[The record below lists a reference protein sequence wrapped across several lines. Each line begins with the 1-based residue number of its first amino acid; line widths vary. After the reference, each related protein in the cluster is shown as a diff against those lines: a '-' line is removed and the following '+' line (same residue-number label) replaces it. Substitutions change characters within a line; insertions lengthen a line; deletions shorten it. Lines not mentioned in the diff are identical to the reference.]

1 MLKKTKQD
9 QTLHKL
15 ITDFEYLGNISPQLR
30 TEKSYVKLIQY
41 YEKHRVFEK
50 AIEVSEIAIHHFPY
64 RVDLYLLKAKSLL
77 SLNKPNDVLEIL
89 FTAHQIAPYETEIQL
104 IKAKAFCLIDKAEE
118 ALKIIDEIKYF
129 SHKTERLEILLVEAF
144 IQGSMKDYDKMFF
157 TLQEALRLNPNN
169 VEALEQIWVS
179 VEISKRFEESIKLHK
194 ELIDQNPYSSLAWY
208 NLGHAYSCM
217 GEYKE
222 AIEALEYSYL
232 INPKFEQGYLD
243 AGELF
248 MQLHDYSKALQ
259 CFLDV
264 NEIFGIDP
272 DVTVYIAE
280 CFLKLERHQEAKYH
294 LHRAIDIEPYNE
306 ELYYYLGEC
315 YAREENWGKAL
326 RFYVESIDLDDYREE
341 FHVAIAKAYEKLC
354 QFKKAETHYRKAA
367 TCGCELSYYW
377 AKYISFLLQN
387 RMIEKAEKVI
397 PRAEKK
403 SFGADILFTKAAY
416 QFIMKDTENAM
427 ETLREALEEDHS
439 QFYFLKEIL
448 PGILLDKNIA
458 AMVKY
463 YTH

>member
-1 MLKKTKQD
+1 MTAA
-9 QTLHKL
+9 TTALHPP
-15 ITDFEYLGNISPQLR
+15 S
-30 TEKSYVKLIQY
+30 
-41 YEKHRVFEK
+41 
-50 AIEVSEIAIHHFPY
+50 AIA
-64 RVDLYLLKAKSLL
+64 
-77 SLNKPNDVLEIL
+77 
-89 FTAHQIAPYETEIQL
+89 
-104 IKAKAFCLIDKAEE
+104 
-118 ALKIIDEIKYF
+118 
-129 SHKTERLEILLVEAF
+129 
-144 IQGSMKDYDKMFF
+144 
-157 TLQEALRLNPNN
+157 ALRHTNRWFRVPA
-169 VEALEQIWVS
+169 VHPTPA
-179 VEISKRFEESIKLHK
+179 
-194 ELIDQNPYSSLAWY
+194 DGAA
-208 NLGHAYSCM
+208 HAQYCTF
-217 GEYKE
+217 
-222 AIEALEYSYL
+222 
-232 INPKFEQGYLD
+232 P
-243 AGELF
+243 
-248 MQLHDYSKALQ
+248 
-259 CFLDV
+259 
-264 NEIFGIDP
+264 
-272 DVTVYIAE
+272 
-280 CFLKLERHQEAKYH
+280 AKYH

-315 YAREENWGKAL
+315 YAREENWDKAL
-326 RFYVESIDLDDYREE
+326 RFYTESIDLDDYREE

-387 RMIEKAEKVI
+387 RMVEKAEKVI